1 MLSIMFSVIPKSDF
15 AKFYIFEKRKAAKDG
30 FLYDSMSGK
39 WITWIKNQLLDK
51 NVNKKT
57 KLQ

>member
-1 MLSIMFSVIPKSDF
+1 MFSVIPKSDF

-39 WITWIKNQLLDK
+39 
-51 NVNKKT
+51 
-57 KLQ
+57 